1 MKCVPEGYPVEVP
14 ACCTLWEVSGRQF
27 FLVHIQ
33 NGFAA
38 FQPPAVQVQQLKYKL
53 VITYGNNKISFH
65 RNLRFYKIEN
75 TQISCHV

>member
-1 MKCVPEGYPVEVP
+1 MKCVPGGYPVEVP

-53 VITYGNNKISFH
+53 VKT
-65 RNLRFYKIEN
+65 
-75 TQISCHV
+75 